1 MGSQVFRREF
11 LPHTVCRA
19 NRMNRKHVG
28 PRPARVQTPP
38 PLRRWRAGRLV
49 LFAALVAAGCKYT
62 AYSPTEPPLPT
73 YTIQQ
78 LGLLAGGTQSQATA
92 GSVAAIVGWASDAGG
107 VHHAVTFTGGAAT
120 GLAEPAGTVSSE
132 ANSVNAAGVITGFA
146 TLGSG
151 VQEGV
156 VWPSPTSPPVV
167 LPSLGG
173 LNTFAHGINNQNSVL
188 GTAQTDSGDT
198 VLVTWSPGSGPGYV
212 VARFDSA
219 GGVDYQAVAIDDPGD
234 LTGNLPS
241 GQGAFLFDDD
251 DGLLNVTPASGVAVA
266 NGMNNLGIQVGAIV
280 NSPTQSQAYVFTGT
294 IGPIT
299 MGGPPTGYTNVVANA
314 VSDHGIIAG
323 TASTVDGS
331 GNTLTS
337 IAVLGTV
344 VNPAQA
350 FTALP
355 ALGGSLSQSVG
366 MTGCGV
372 ILGWATQSGSPAHL
386 ATAWVTSGCT
396 LP

>member
-1 MGSQVFRREF
+1 MKRI
-11 LPHTVCRA
+11 
-19 NRMNRKHVG
+19 HVG
-28 PRPARVQTPP
+28 PRPARGRPQSAS
-38 PLRRWRAGRLV
+38 RRWRVGPLV
-49 LFAALVAAGCKYT
+49 LVVAAVAASCKYT
-62 AYSPTEPPLPT
+62 AYEPTAPALPA

-92 GSVAAIVGWASDAGG
+92 GSAVAIVGWGADAGG
-107 VHHAVTFTGGAAT
+107 VHHAVTFSSGAAT
-120 GLAEPAGTVSSE
+120 QLAEPAGTLSSE
-132 ANSVNAAGVITGFA
+132 ANSVNASGVITGFV
-146 TLGSG
+146 TLVGG

-156 VWPSPTSPPVV
+156 VWSSPTATPVV

-173 LNTFAHGINNQNSVL
+173 PNTFAHGINNSNWVL

-198 VLVTWSPGSGPGYV
+198 VLVTWSPSESGSGYAV
-212 VARFDSA
+212 TRFDTA
-219 GGVDYQAVAIDDPGD
+219 GGVDFQAIGVDDPGD
-234 LTGNLPS
+234 ISGNLPS
-241 GQGAFLFDDD
+241 GQGAFLWDSD
-251 DGLLNVTPASGVAVA
+251 DGLLNVTPASGVTVA
-266 NGMNNLGIQVGAIV
+266 IGMNNLGIQAGAIV
-280 NSPTQSQAYVFTGT
+280 NSPTSSTAYVFTGT
-294 IGPIT
+294 IGVVPL
-299 MGGPPTGYTNVVANA
+299 GAPPTGYTNVVANA

-323 TASTVDGS
+323 TASTVDGV

-337 IAVLGTV
+337 IPVLGTV

-355 ALGGSLSQSVG
+355 TLGGSLAQSVG

-386 ATAWVTSGCT
+386 ATAWLTKGCT